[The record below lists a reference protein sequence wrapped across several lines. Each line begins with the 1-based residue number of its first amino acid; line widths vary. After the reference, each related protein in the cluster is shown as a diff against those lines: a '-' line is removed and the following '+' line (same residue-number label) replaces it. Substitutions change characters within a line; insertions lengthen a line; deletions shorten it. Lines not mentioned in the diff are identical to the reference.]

1 MDIKLSGMDKN
12 NQNVTITMPLLPEEI
27 SYSSTARFQEYEI
40 LDLGEVKLP
49 RGRNLNTY
57 SWDAT
62 FPSIKR
68 EYLPFLHGGKLQKPE
83 VYINHIEYWK
93 NNQRK
98 VNLMIQS
105 TALNQR
111 TVYIEEFSYRMTSIG
126 DYQYSIS
133 LVDAVDLI
141 LNKQKKRVS
150 GKNTKKYKV
159 KSKKETLRDIAKKF
173 YGDGSKYKRIYN
185 ANKALID
192 KRNKAEKKKGKKTS
206 KYKIYKG
213 QVLTIPS
220 ASKIVSKK
228 NSSILVLQKAI
239 NKDQYAKVSET
250 GILDSKTKLAMKK
263 ISIKNGK
270 RGEVVKFVQ
279 GKVGV
284 TKDGICGTKTVKGI
298 KSYQRKHSLK
308 VDGIAGY
315 NTLMKMI
322 K

>member
-192 KRNKAEKKKGKKTS
+192 KRNKVEKKKGKKH
-206 KYKIYKG
+206 
-213 QVLTIPS
+213 Q
-220 ASKIVSKK
+220 
-228 NSSILVLQKAI
+228 
-239 NKDQYAKVSET
+239 
-250 GILDSKTKLAMKK
+250 
-263 ISIKNGK
+263 SIK
-270 RGEVVKFVQ
+270 FI
-279 GKVGV
+279 
-284 TKDGICGTKTVKGI
+284 KDR
-298 KSYQRKHSLK
+298 Y
-308 VDGIAGY
+308 
-315 NTLMKMI
+315 
-322 K
+322 

>member
-1 MDIKLSGMDKN
+1 MDIKLSGKNQN
-12 NQNVTITMPLLPEEI
+12 NQNVTITIPLLPEEI

-57 SWDAT
+57 SWDAI
-62 FPSIKR
+62 FPSITR
-68 EYLPFLHGGKLQKPE
+68 ENLTFLRGGKLQKPE
-83 VYINHIEYWK
+83 NYINHIEYWK
-93 NNQRK
+93 NNQKK

-111 TVYIEEFSYRMTSIG
+111 IVYIEEFSYRMTSVG

-133 LVDAVDLI
+133 FVDAADLV
-141 LNKQKKRVS
+141 LNKQKRQSS

-159 KSKKETLRDIAKKF
+159 KSNKETLRDIAKK
-173 YGDGSKYKRIYN
+173 YLGDGSKYKKIYN
-185 ANKALID
+185 VNKALID
-192 KRNKAEKKKGKKTS
+192 KRNKEEKKKGRKVS

-213 QVLTIPS
+213 QILTIPS
-220 ASKIVSKK
+220 DAKTTVKK
-228 NSSILVLQKAI
+228 SSSVLALQKAI
-239 NKDQYAKVSET
+239 NKDKYAKVSET
-250 GILDSKTKLAMKK
+250 GLLDSKTKVAMKK
-263 ISIKNGK
+263 ILVRSGR
-270 RGEVVKFVQ
+270 RGEIVKFVQ

-284 TKDGICGTKTVKGI
+284 TKDGICGSKTVKGI
-298 KSYQRKHSLK
+298 RSYQRKHGLN

-315 NTLMKMI
+315 QTLMKMI

>member
-1 MDIKLSGMDKN
+1 MDIKLSGKNKN
-12 NQNVTITMPLLPEEI
+12 NQNVTITIPLLPEEI

-57 SWDAT
+57 SWDAA
-62 FPSIKR
+62 FPSINR
-68 EYLPFLHGGKLQKPE
+68 ENLSFLHGGKLQKPE

-93 NNQRK
+93 NNQKK

-105 TALNQR
+105 TAFNQR

-141 LNKQKKRVS
+141 LNKQKKRAS
-150 GKNTKKYKV
+150 SKNTKKYKV
-159 KSKKETLRDIAKKF
+159 KSNKETLRDIAKKF
-173 YGDGSKYKRIYN
+173 YGDGGKYNRIYN
-185 ANKALID
+185 ANKSLID
-192 KRNKAEKKKGKKTS
+192 KKNKAEKKKGRKVS

-220 ASKIVSKK
+220 ASKTTSKK
-228 NSSILVLQKAI
+228 NSSILALQKAI
-239 NKDQYAKVSET
+239 NKDKYAKVSET
-250 GILDSKTKLAMKK
+250 GILDSKTKVAMKK
-263 ISIKNGK
+263 VLIKNGK

-284 TKDGICGTKTVKGI
+284 TKDGICGSKTVKGI
-298 KSYQRKHSLK
+298 KSYQRKHGLK

-315 NTLMKMI
+315 NTLMKMM